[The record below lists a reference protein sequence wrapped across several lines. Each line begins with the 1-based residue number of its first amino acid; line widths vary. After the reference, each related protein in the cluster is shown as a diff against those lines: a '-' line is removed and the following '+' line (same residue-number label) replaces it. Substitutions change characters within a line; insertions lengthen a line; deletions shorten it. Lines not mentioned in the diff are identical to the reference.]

1 MLVQSDTAAP
11 TRGRANSAARAESVR
26 TALLERQQELQ
37 AEHAEAVAELVVGGA
52 VDSGDDIADLGTKAF
67 IREQELTLVTAIR
80 GRIEQ
85 VEHALTRLD
94 QGSYGTCES
103 CGQDIPV
110 ARLAAFPAVTQCV
123 GCKAADERR

>member
-1 MLVQSDTAAP
+1 MLVQSDSAAP
-11 TRGRANSAARAESVR
+11 TRGRAKSTARAESVR
-26 TALLERQQELQ
+26 IALLERQQELQ
-37 AEHAEAVAELVVGGA
+37 VEHAEAVAELVVGGA

-67 IREQELTLVTAIR
+67 TREQELALVTAIR
-80 GRIEQ
+80 SRMEQ

>member
-1 MLVQSDTAAP
+1 MLVQTDTATAS
-11 TRGRANSAARAESVR
+11 RGRANSPARTESVR
-26 TALLERQQELQ
+26 TALLERHGELQ
-37 AEHAEAVAELVVGGA
+37 SEYAEALAELAVGGA

-67 IREQELTLVTAIR
+67 TREQELALVTSIR
-80 GRIEQ
+80 GRMDQ
-85 VEHALTRLD
+85 VEHALARLD